1 MFNRKPKVK
10 LNYSQ
15 ERKLEVIVTRTGL
28 HVDTVLAKIIS
39 EGLDKWLE
47 NTNPPKPKPKAK
59 PNPPPVPPTKLI
71 DGTELPYN
79 SDIGI
84 PPAKRGYW

>member
-28 HVDTVLAKIIS
+28 HVDTVLAKVIS

-47 NTNPPKPKPKAK
+47 NTNPPKP
-59 PNPPPVPPTKLI
+59 NPPPAPPTKLI

>member
-15 ERKLEVIVTRTGL
+15 ERKLEIIVTRTGL
-28 HVDTVLAKIIS
+28 HVETVLANIIS

-47 NTNPPKPKPKAK
+47 NTNPPKPT
-59 PNPPPVPPTKLI
+59 PPPAPPTKLI
-71 DGTELPYN
+71 DGTELPHN
-79 SDIGI
+79 SDIGV
-84 PPAKRGYW
+84 PPGKRGYW